1 MCPTLLGAKL
11 CAGRVTLSA
20 SSHPQSPR
28 PVLRQQLWGDGTP
41 PPPPSFPG
49 RAGVGSESANE
60 RGATAHF
67 AEGEIGVAW
76 GPCLTFFMPQNR
88 AMNTTPFKEQNCHQ
102 VSEWQSWDLHRVLPP
117 LGPSPVGAAGAGF
130 LLGLGLGAAGWGGA
144 RGQAGVPRA
153 AASVLVLGWVRI
165 PHRGHAIVQQR

>member
-1 MCPTLLGAKL
+1 MPHAPRCQALCWTHDAQRLVSPSESQTCPPAAALG
-11 CAGRVTLSA
+11 RR
-20 SSHPQSPR
+20 H
-28 PVLRQQLWGDGTP
+28 P

-88 AMNTTPFKEQNCHQ
+88 AMNTTPLKEQNCHQ